1 MSEAISSD
9 IIEDAIAWRHAL
21 HRRPE
26 LAYREDETA
35 RFIAS
40 RLEGFGLAVR
50 RGYGTTGLVGTLS
63 RGTSRRVI
71 GLRAD
76 MDALPIS
83 EASGVAHA
91 SQTPGVMHACGHDG
105 HVAMLLAAAR
115 TIAAL
120 PDVEGTVHFI
130 FQPAEEVEGGAREM
144 IRDGLFRDFP
154 VDEVYGIHNWPGL
167 KPGTLVARDGAMM
180 AAFATFEISV
190 TGRGSHGAMPHE
202 GADPILA
209 ASHIVT
215 ALQSIAARNVSPLEA
230 AVVSV
235 TQIHGG
241 DAYNVIPEA
250 VVIRGTTRWFSPTVG
265 DMIEARLGA
274 VAAMAAQAMGATATV
289 DYKRLYPA
297 TINTPA
303 AAAAIRSVAGGTTGL
318 TVEDSAPSMAAEDF
332 AFMLEE
338 RPGAYIWLGAARDGD
353 NPGLHSPRF
362 DFNDA
367 IIEDGVRLWRDIAVA
382 RLAESVATP
391 V

>member
-1 MSEAISSD
+1 MSAAIPGD
-9 IIEDAIAWRHAL
+9 IIEEAVNWRHAL

-26 LAYREDETA
+26 LAYRETETA
-35 RFIAS
+35 DFIAA
-40 RLEGFGLAVR
+40 RLESFGLTVR
-50 RGYGTTGLVGTLS
+50 RGYGKTGLVATLS
-63 RGTSRRVI
+63 RGTSRRVV

-76 MDALPIS
+76 MDALPIV

-91 SQTPGVMHACGHDG
+91 SLVPGVMHACGHDG
-105 HVAMLLAAAR
+105 HVTMLLAAAR
-115 TIAAL
+115 EIAAL
-120 PDVEGTVHFI
+120 PDLDGTVHFI

-154 VDEVYGIHNWPGL
+154 VDEVYGIHNWPGM
-167 KPGTLVARDGAMM
+167 KPGSLVARDGAMM

-209 ASHIVT
+209 ASQIVT
-215 ALQSIAARNVSPLEA
+215 ALQSIAARNVPPLEA
-230 AVVSV
+230 AVVSA

-250 VVIRGTTRWFSPTVG
+250 VVIRGTTRWFSPVVG
-265 DMIEARLGA
+265 DLIEARLGT
-274 VAAMAAQAMGATATV
+274 VAAMVAQAMGASAAV

-303 AAAAIRSVAGGTTGL
+303 AAAAIRAIAGEETGL
-318 TVEDSAPSMAAEDF
+318 TVEDSGPSMAAEDF

-367 IIEDGVRLWRDIAVA
+367 IIADGIRLWRDIAAA
-382 RLAESVATP
+382 RLGQGAAGP
-391 V
+391 A

>member
-1 MSEAISSD
+1 MSAILSGDTIAEAVN
-9 IIEDAIAWRHAL
+9 WRRAL

-26 LAYREDETA
+26 LAFRETETA
-35 RFIAS
+35 DFIAT
-40 RLEGFGLAVR
+40 RLESFGLAVR
-50 RGYGTTGLVGTLS
+50 RGYGTTGLVATLS
-63 RGTSRRVI
+63 RGTSSRVI

-76 MDALPIS
+76 MDALPIV

-91 SQTPGVMHACGHDG
+91 SLVPGVMHACGHDG
-105 HVAMLLAAAR
+105 HVTMLLAAAR
-115 TIAAL
+115 EIAAL
-120 PDVEGTVHFI
+120 PDLDGTVHFI

-144 IRDGLFRDFP
+144 IADGLFRDFP
-154 VDEVYGIHNWPGL
+154 VDAVYGIHNWPGL
-167 KPGTLVARDGAMM
+167 KPGTVVARDGAMM

-209 ASHIVT
+209 ASQIVT

-230 AVVSV
+230 AVVSA

-241 DAYNVIPEA
+241 DAYNVIPES
-250 VVIRGTTRWFSPTVG
+250 VMIRGTTRWFAPAVG

-274 VAAMAAQAMGATATV
+274 VASMVAQALGARATV

-303 AAAAIRSVAGGTTGL
+303 AAAEIRAIAGGTTGL

-367 IIEDGVRLWRDIAVA
+367 IMGDGIRLWRDIAAA
-382 RLAESVATP
+382 RLARA
-391 V
+391 